1 MADKTTAVDLQTMKN
16 EGVAAYF
23 PKAETCRDTS
33 LLSENSRVG
42 GDFPHPNPRVM
53 TSGTLPA

>member
-1 MADKTTAVDLQTMKN
+1 MLKNEDALKN

-23 PKAETCRDTS
+23 PKETCRDTSLDTS

-42 GDFPHPNPRVM
+42 GDFPPQKHARP
-53 TSGTLPA
+53 S